1 MKVSDLDFDLPE
13 SLIALKPVHPRDIC
27 RLLVLHRNGKVEN
40 KRFLD
45 LPEYLTEGDL
55 LILNDTRVFPAK
67 LAGKKQTGG
76 KIDMLLTRRME
87 ADTWEILSRD
97 RYTGK
102 VSVSDALSGEVT
114 DGRTIRFTV
123 NGKSMADPDVMET
136 LWNIGQMPLPP
147 YIRRDPIDAD
157 KKWYQTVYGERGSSI
172 AAPTAGLHFTKE
184 LINTL
189 RRKRVIVKFI
199 TLNIGTGTFKPVRTE
214 YAEDHIMD
222 SEYFE
227 MDSSI
232 MDSIRETKKSG
243 KRIFS
248 VGTTTTR
255 ALEGYA
261 NGRYKGRNELSV
273 TSHESANSAICNPQS
288 AIRGCTDIFIHP
300 GYEFRVIDSLI
311 TNFHLPR
318 STPLMLTSA
327 LSSIKNIMD
336 VYRSAISM
344 EYRFFSYGDAMLI
357 L

>member
-27 RLLVLHRNGKVEN
+27 RLLVLHRNGIVEN
-40 KRFLD
+40 RRFLD

-55 LILNDTRVFPAK
+55 LILNDTRVFPVRF
-67 LAGKKQTGG
+67 AGKKQTGG

-87 ADTWEILSRD
+87 SDTWEILSRE

-102 VSVSDALSGEVT
+102 VSVTDALSGEVA
-114 DGRTIRFTV
+114 DGRAIRFTV

-147 YIRRDPIDAD
+147 YIRRKPIDAD
-157 KKWYQTVYGERGSSI
+157 KKWYQTVYGERGCSV
-172 AAPTAGLHFTKE
+172 AAPTAGLHFTKK

-189 RRKRVIVKFI
+189 QKKRVIVKFI

-227 MDSSI
+227 MDASI
-232 MDSIRETKKSG
+232 MDTIRETKKSG

-261 NGRYKGRNELSV
+261 SGKWSETENMQDTRCKMQDLKKSKIISGYTN
-273 TSHESANSAICNPQS
+273 
-288 AIRGCTDIFIHP
+288 IFIHP
-300 GYEFRVIDSLI
+300 GHEFKVIDSLV

-327 LSSIKNIMD
+327 LCSVEKTM
-336 VYRSAISM
+336 VAYRSAISM